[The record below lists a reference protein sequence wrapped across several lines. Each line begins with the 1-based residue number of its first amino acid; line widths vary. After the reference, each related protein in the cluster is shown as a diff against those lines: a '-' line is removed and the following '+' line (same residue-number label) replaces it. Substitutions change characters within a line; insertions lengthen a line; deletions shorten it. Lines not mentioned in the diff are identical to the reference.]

1 MPSSAPAK
9 TVRGSCGCTVSPKTR
24 LSLHSPFMTRRQLSP
39 PSALSHKPLP
49 IVPAQIV
56 YFPDIAFLPRNSVVA
71 AKAETHGSV
80 VMPLDGWVPASA
92 GTAAE
97 LSVRA
102 FPAG

>member
-39 PSALSHKPLP
+39 PSALSHRPLP

-56 YFPDIAFLPRNSVVA
+56 YFPDMAISSQVVRQFRSIRSGLPPTPPPPPPRGGGGPRPPPP
-71 AKAETHGSV
+71 H
-80 VMPLDGWVPASA
+80 
-92 GTAAE
+92 
-97 LSVRA
+97 
-102 FPAG
+102 